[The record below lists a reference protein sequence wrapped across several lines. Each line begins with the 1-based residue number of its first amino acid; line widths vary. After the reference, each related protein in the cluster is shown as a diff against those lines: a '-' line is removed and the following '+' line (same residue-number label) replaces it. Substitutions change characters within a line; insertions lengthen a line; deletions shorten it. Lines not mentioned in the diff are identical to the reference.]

1 MLEAFRGQTNS
12 RIFKREHM
20 TQELTLWKRKSAVEW
35 FKTVIVPSEVKAAAR
50 MLAKVRVGV
59 FQGQTIPPVP
69 RGTGST
75 GTPDEQ
81 ESAVG
86 AALVHPFKKRQEEE
100 EE

>member
-1 MLEAFRGQTNS
+1 
-12 RIFKREHM
+12 
-20 TQELTLWKRKSAVEW
+20 
-35 FKTVIVPSEVKAAAR
+35 
-50 MLAKVRVGV
+50 MLAKVRVAV
-59 FQGQTIPPVP
+59 FQGQTLPPVP

-100 EE
+100 GD